1 MHICLQPFVEQ
12 LVDRVDAR
20 RRRTH
25 LGGCPADSRDQA
37 RSEATT
43 LRQGMAANGIGAGG
57 LADK

>member
-1 MHICLQPFVEQ
+1 MHICLQPFAEQ

-37 RSEATT
+37 QLSGDDIAARYGSE
-43 LRQGMAANGIGAGG
+43 RDRGRRVSG
-57 LADK
+57 